1 MASGDTSGS
10 ATRYRLLDTTRTYAA
25 MKLTDAGEADL
36 LRRRHAEYYREL
48 LRKTASQAD
57 LPADERRALAT
68 HLGDIRAALNW
79 AFGPGGDL
87 SLGGDL
93 TSYSSSIW
101 LSKALFPECPEW
113 TTRAGAVRPS
123 KADPAPKQKPQV
135 DFPLSAPE

>member
-1 MASGDTSGS
+1 
-10 ATRYRLLDTTRTYAA
+10 
-25 MKLTDAGEADL
+25 MKLTDAGEGDI

-48 LRKTASQAD
+48 LRKAPSDAD

-87 SLGGDL
+87 SLGVEL

-101 LSKALFPECPEW
+101 LSKALFAECHGW
-113 TTRAGAVRPS
+113 TTRCAVV
-123 KADPAPKQKPQV
+123 APKKGGHTTQ
-135 DFPLSAPE
+135 